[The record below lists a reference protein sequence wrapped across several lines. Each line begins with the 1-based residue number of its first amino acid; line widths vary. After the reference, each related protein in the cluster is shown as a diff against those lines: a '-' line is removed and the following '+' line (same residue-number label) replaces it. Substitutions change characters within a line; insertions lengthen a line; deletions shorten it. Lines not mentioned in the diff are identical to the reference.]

1 MVLQNGGIYIY
12 LGWLAISGNITIA
25 DLSAYTSSIAAFIAA
40 LVGISGCLITLQK
53 SGMYIDTYLDY
64 LTQSESLSSCVK
76 TIPSTKADEFELR
89 FEDVWFKYPDQPEYT
104 LKNINLTISKRHKN
118 GDSRRK
124 WRGKNNTDQV
134 IIASLYSYTRTYLL

>member
-1 MVLQNGGIYIY
+1 MRINKLGQWIVDKMRQLQNAIVKGINKTVIVFSITSICSNILMVLQNGGIYIY

-76 TIPSTKADEFELR
+76 TIPSTK
-89 FEDVWFKYPDQPEYT
+89 
-104 LKNINLTISKRHKN
+104 S
-118 GDSRRK
+118 G
-124 WRGKNNTDQV
+124 
-134 IIASLYSYTRTYLL
+134 